1 MLGVTCTGTSPP
13 LQGSLD
19 PPLSEVAVWGKY
31 IDPALVGLQ
40 VRVLHLTRVL
50 TAPSPYH
57 GVIGSLVGVLV
68 SGVLVSGVLVS
79 GVLVSVSWFRCRLA
93 A

>member
-1 MLGVTCTGTSPP
+1 
-13 LQGSLD
+13 
-19 PPLSEVAVWGKY
+19 VWGKY

-57 GVIGSLVGVLV
+57 GVIGSLVGVVV
-68 SGVLVSGVLVS
+68 SGVVVSGVVVS
-79 GVLVSVSWFRCRLA
+79 GVVVSGVVVSGVVVSGVVVSVSSRGLT
-93 A
+93 